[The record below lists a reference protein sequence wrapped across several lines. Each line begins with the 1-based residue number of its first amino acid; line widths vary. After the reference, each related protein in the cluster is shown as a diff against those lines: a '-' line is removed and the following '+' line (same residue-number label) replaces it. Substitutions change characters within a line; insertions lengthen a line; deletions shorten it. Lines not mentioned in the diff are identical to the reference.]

1 MNNQTV
7 SVVITTKNRCELLMK
22 AVKSVQQQTL
32 TDFECVIVDDGSTDE
47 TEERIAQEVKND
59 KRFSY
64 IKIAPEDSR
73 GGNYA
78 RNTGIKATS
87 GEYVAF
93 LDDDDVWLPE
103 KLELQSRFLDRN
115 GQVGLVYCQ
124 VIRDYVKENRQRKAV
139 PDMSYRGDCSKKVF
153 THIPCT
159 TSTMM
164 VRRSILEQAGLF
176 DEDMRFWQEYDL
188 CIRICQITQIDFV
201 KKYLVIW
208 RCDTQD
214 KNRMTNKLTE
224 WGNAVKQQNRK
235 YRKELAALPKGA
247 REARK
252 LMILSDAVQRSHNCG
267 DKRASRY
274 YLWKIYRHTG
284 KKRDLSAFL
293 CNDVSDYV

>member
-1 MNNQTV
+1 MNDQTV

-22 AVKSVQQQTL
+22 AVKSVQEQTL

-47 TEERIAQEVKND
+47 TEERIAQAVKMDN
-59 KRFSY
+59 RLSY

-87 GEYVAF
+87 GKYVAF
-93 LDDDDVWLPE
+93 LDDDDVWLHE
-103 KLELQSRFLDRN
+103 KLELQSRFLDEN
-115 GQVGLVYCQ
+115 EQVGLVYCQ
-124 VIRDYVKENRQRKAV
+124 VIRDYVKENRQRKVV

-176 DEDMRFWQEYDL
+176 DEEMRFWQEYDL
-188 CIRICQITQIDFV
+188 CIRICQITQIDFI

-214 KNRMTNKLTE
+214 KNRMTNKLAE

-235 YRKELAALPKGA
+235 YRKELTALPKGV
-247 REARK
+247 REARR

-284 KKRDLSAFL
+284 KKKDLSAFL